1 MISMKK
7 LFGLFAAVVISAC
20 LITGCGNDKKED
32 MSDTTSQ
39 TTQSS
44 STQETSKSITEN
56 GEVSD
61 SDGFIGNEEDETKS
75 SGSDMMDDIE
85 EGMDDIM
92 GDRDNNNN
100 NNSDT
105 VTNPSETIL

>member
-1 MISMKK
+1 MKK

-20 LITGCGNDKKED
+20 LIAGCGNDKKED
-32 MSDTTSQ
+32 MADTTSQ

-44 STQETSKSITEN
+44 STQETSKSMTEN

-85 EGMDDIM
+85 EGVDDIM
-92 GDRDNNNN
+92 GDRDNNNNN

>member
-1 MISMKK
+1 MKK

-32 MSDTTSQ
+32 MAD

-44 STQETSKSITEN
+44 STQETSKSMTEN

-61 SDGFIGNEEDETKS
+61 SDGFIGNKEDETKS
-75 SGSDMMDDIE
+75 SGSDMMDDTE

-100 NNSDT
+100 NNYDT

>member
-1 MISMKK
+1 MKK

-32 MSDTTSQ
+32 MADTTSQ

-44 STQETSKSITEN
+44 STQETSKSITGN

-100 NNSDT
+100 NNSDI

>member
-1 MISMKK
+1 MKK
-7 LFGLFAAVVISAC
+7 LFGLFAAALISAC
-20 LITGCGNDKKED
+20 LITGCGNDKND
-32 MSDTTSQ
+32 NMTDTTSQ
-39 TTQSS
+39 TSQTSS
-44 STQETSKSITEN
+44 AQETSKSMTEN

-85 EGMDDIM
+85 DGIDDIM
-92 GDRDNNNN
+92 GDGDNNNNN

-105 VTNPSETIL
+105 ATNPSETIL

>member
-1 MISMKK
+1 M
-7 LFGLFAAVVISAC
+7 A
-20 LITGCGNDKKED
+20 
-32 MSDTTSQ
+32 DTTSQ

-44 STQETSKSITEN
+44 STQETSKSMTEN

-75 SGSDMMDDIE
+75 SGSDMIDDIE

-100 NNSDT
+100 NNNNNSDT